1 MSKCKK
7 VQSSCN
13 LTTLGPGPSQIRRV
27 VFLWRARLFALP
39 SSQSTCSSPSL
50 YVLGAGKRARARAR
64 ARALYACSCGRGRS
78 LCSSKRASL
87 ARVCA
92 LGAWWPLGRCLRIRA
107 VGAWWRA
114 AARGRRALC
123 RARAA
128 ASCVAGSTERGV
140 RMVRWDRRA
149 PRADGNVAGQTGPL
163 RELGRPARTRL
174 RADVMRALC

>member
-1 MSKCKK
+1 MQKGAIQL
-7 VQSSCN
+7 QSHNVWARTISNPPCGVPVASA
-13 LTTLGPGPSQIRRV
+13 TLRTSFISIDMLFSQLV
-27 VFLWRARLFALP
+27 RARGGRA
-39 SSQSTCSSPSL
+39 
-50 YVLGAGKRARARAR
+50 GAGAGSGARAV
-64 ARALYACSCGRGRS
+64 ACSCGRGRS

-92 LGAWWPLGRCLRIRA
+92 LGAWWLLGRCLRIRA
-107 VGAWWRA
+107 EGAWWRA
-114 AARGRRALC
+114 AARGCRALC
-123 RARAA
+123 HARAA